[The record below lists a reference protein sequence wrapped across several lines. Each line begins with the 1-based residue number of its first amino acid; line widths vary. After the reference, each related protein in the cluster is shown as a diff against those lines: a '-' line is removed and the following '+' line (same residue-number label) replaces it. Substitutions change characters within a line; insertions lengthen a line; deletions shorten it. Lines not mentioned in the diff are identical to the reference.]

1 MLGWADIDTPQLDA
15 VHRLFGES
23 VVIKKAPKWA
33 RDLYTRTGREIKDW
47 TGGVRVRT
55 TQSVSLLCFKTLF
68 FLCYDFFLL
77 FFCNNGFVVEGH

>member
-47 TGGVRVRT
+47 TGGVRIRT
-55 TQSVSLLCFKTLF
+55 TQSVSLLCFKNPF
-68 FLCYDFFLL
+68 FFFFTI
-77 FFCNNGFVVEGH
+77 FFFFSFVTMASW